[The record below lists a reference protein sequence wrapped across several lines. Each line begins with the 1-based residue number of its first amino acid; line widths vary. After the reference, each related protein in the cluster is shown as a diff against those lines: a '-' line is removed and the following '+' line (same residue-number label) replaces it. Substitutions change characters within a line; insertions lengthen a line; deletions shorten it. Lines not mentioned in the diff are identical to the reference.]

1 VSATP
6 EPERSWPEGWSTTA
20 QEVDTL
26 LRALPGVDL
35 PTLESTAA
43 LLTRVDR
50 KYVVP
55 VETFAR
61 LVGSLD
67 DGWRSLDVSGRRLFG
82 YTSTYF
88 DTADLATYRAHLQG
102 RRRRFKVRIRRY
114 DDTDSSMLEV
124 KRKGMR
130 GMTVK
135 ERMPYSAWDGGGLCG
150 AGRAF
155 VAEAVGG
162 HAVLPDAELAPVVTT
177 RNRRATLLHAE
188 SRSRLT
194 VDLDLRCGRGE
205 DSGVLREGF
214 VLLESK
220 AAGVS
225 SVADRLLRSLGAR
238 PAAISK
244 YCIGVAPLGR
254 DLPTNPW
261 RRTVRRYFDIP
272 LSEEHPCPSSA

>member
-1 VSATP
+1 VSAALRVEGSP
-6 EPERSWPEGWSTTA
+6 PGGWSTTA
-20 QEVDTL
+20 TEADAL
-26 LRALPGVDL
+26 LRAVPPVDL
-35 PTLESTAA
+35 PTLESTAP

-55 VETFAR
+55 LDTFAR
-61 LVGSLD
+61 LLGSLD
-67 DGWRSLDVSGRRLFG
+67 DGWHSLDIAGRRLFG

-114 DDTDSSMLEV
+114 DDSDSSMLEV

-135 ERMPYSAWDGGGLCG
+135 ERMPYPGWQGGELCE

-155 VAEAVGG
+155 VAESVTG
-162 HAVLPDAELAPVVTT
+162 HAVLPDADLVPVVTT
-177 RNRRATLLHAE
+177 RNRRATLLHAG
-188 SRSRLT
+188 SCSRLT
-194 VDLDLRCGRGE
+194 VDLDLRCGWGE

-220 AAGVS
+220 ASGAT

-238 PAAISK
+238 PASISK
-244 YCIGVAPLGR
+244 YCIGVATLGR
-254 DLPTNPW
+254 ELPSNPW

-272 LSEEHPCPSSA
+272 LREEHPCPSSA